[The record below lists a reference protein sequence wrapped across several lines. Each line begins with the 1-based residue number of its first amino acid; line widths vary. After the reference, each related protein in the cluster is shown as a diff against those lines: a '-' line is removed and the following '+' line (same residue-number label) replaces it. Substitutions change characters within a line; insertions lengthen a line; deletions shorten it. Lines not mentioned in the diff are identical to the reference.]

1 MEIKIFQNPMCLNVL
16 FCVNREDSPYTDST
30 VLSNRVLPNPVGV
43 HVWEEELDITF
54 SPSIQYSS
62 LCKSCTPD
70 SLADFLAVWFSWP
83 MDMNRYDIPLLK
95 EALIVHCDAILLFPP
110 PPQIQPNIV
119 PDMGRFLRLYSSVK
133 RNRVPG
139 WSLAEQGCSQ
149 TTADR

>member
-110 PPQIQPNIV
+110 PKYSLILSRIWAASWDSILV
-119 PDMGRFLRLYSSVK
+119 WRGTGFLAEVWL
-133 RNRVPG
+133 NRVVVKP
-139 WSLAEQGCSQ
+139 
-149 TTADR
+149 